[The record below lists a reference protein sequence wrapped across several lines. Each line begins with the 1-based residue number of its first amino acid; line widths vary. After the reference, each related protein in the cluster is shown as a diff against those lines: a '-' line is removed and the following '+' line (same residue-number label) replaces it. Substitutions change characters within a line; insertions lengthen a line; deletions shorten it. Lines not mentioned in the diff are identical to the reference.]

1 MTLCFAD
8 GEAILRSSPRGA
20 GEGGGV
26 MAEHQEIIQYL
37 EAAFPTAQ
45 VLPPRSDAT
54 AVAPVFPVIEA
65 DVERQIEIA
74 RPILDDW
81 KEHTVVHILRTNRV
95 AETMRDQPGKR
106 VVLTHDRCGELIVE
120 IEPLREA

>member
-1 MTLCFAD
+1 M
-8 GEAILRSSPRGA
+8 PRVRKAARRPSEGLL

-26 MAEHQEIIQYL
+26 TAEHQEIIQYL

-45 VLPPRSDAT
+45 VLPPRSYAT

-81 KEHTVVHILRTNRV
+81 KEHTVVHMLRTNRV

>member
-1 MTLCFAD
+1 MT
-8 GEAILRSSPRGA
+8 
-20 GEGGGV
+20 
-26 MAEHQEIIQYL
+26 AEHQEIIQYL

-45 VLPPRSDAT
+45 VLPPRSYAT

-81 KEHTVVHILRTNRV
+81 KEHSVVHMLRTNRV